1 MERFIETII
10 DGIATGSIYG
20 ALALALVLIYR
31 ATGIVNFAQGE
42 MAMFSTFIAWGL
54 TEAGI
59 AVGFAVLIT
68 VAVSLIGGMVI
79 ERVVIRPVEGGQELT
94 LVVVT
99 LGLFILINGLAR
111 WIWGPQNRG
120 FPRLFPDDTVAVGAI
135 ETSVEALAL
144 VAVLLGV
151 AGVLYVIFQRT
162 RLGLA
167 MRAAAANPE
176 ASRIVGI
183 HVGRM
188 LMLGWGLAAACG
200 AVAGVLVAPRLF
212 LDPNL
217 MGPVIIYS
225 FAAAT
230 LGGFDSPFGAVLG
243 GWIIGVAEALAGGY
257 VDFIGQDLK
266 ILVPLGVILA
276 VLLVRPQ
283 GLFGS
288 PEVARV

>member
-59 AVGFAVLIT
+59 AVGLAVLIT
-68 VAVSLIGGMVI
+68 LAVSFVGGMVI
-79 ERVVIRPVEGGQELT
+79 ERVIIRPVEGGQELT

-120 FPRLFPDDTVAVGAI
+120 FPRLFPDDPVAVGSI

-151 AGVLYVIFQRT
+151 AGVLYLIFQRT

-167 MRAAAANPE
+167 MRAAAVNPE

-183 HVGRM
+183 PVGRM
-188 LMLGWGLAAACG
+188 LMLGWGMAAVCG

-288 PEVARV
+288 PEVGRV

>member
-59 AVGFAVLIT
+59 AVGVAVLIT
-68 VAVSLIGGMVI
+68 LAVSMVGGMLI
-79 ERVVIRPVEGGQELT
+79 ERIVIRPVEGGQELT

-120 FPRLFPDDTVAVGAI
+120 FPSLFPDDTVAVGGI

-151 AGVLYVIFQRT
+151 AGVLYLIFQRT

-167 MRAAAANPE
+167 MRAAAVNPE
-176 ASRIVGI
+176 ASRTVGI
-183 HVGRM
+183 PVGRM
-188 LMLGWGLAAACG
+188 LMLGWGLAAVCG

-243 GWIIGVAEALAGGY
+243 GWIIGIAEALAGGY